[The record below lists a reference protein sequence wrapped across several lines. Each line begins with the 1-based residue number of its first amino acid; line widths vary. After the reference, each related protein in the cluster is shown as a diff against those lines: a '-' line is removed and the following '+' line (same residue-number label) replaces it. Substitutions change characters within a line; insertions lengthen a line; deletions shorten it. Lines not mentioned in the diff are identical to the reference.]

1 MDKKKNIEFI
11 DSKIERE
18 EISGF
23 SVKSILDGSLL
34 TIRSFVKQIPFILF
48 GVLLTLG
55 YIANRYHAE
64 KVVRRIDYLKK
75 DLKNLRAEEITTAS
89 ELMNLNRPTNVQTLV
104 QERELGLKFP
114 VKPPIKIKKRQ

>member
-1 MDKKKNIEFI
+1 MEEKKNIEFI

-23 SVKSILDGSLL
+23 SFRNILDGSLL

-48 GVLLTLG
+48 LVLLALV

-64 KVVRRIDYLKK
+64 KVIRRIDFLSKEIK
-75 DLKNLRAEEITTAS
+75 DLRAEEITTAS
-89 ELMNLNRPTNVQTLV
+89 ELMNLNRPTHVQVLID
-104 QERELGLKFP
+104 QKQLGLKFP
-114 VKPPIKIKKRQ
+114 DTPPKKIRKER